1 MKYTILGFNQEKALE
16 LGFDVEDLLII
27 RWFVDFYGSSKMI
40 KMNVGDKTYAWV
52 NYSSVI
58 KDIPILNMKKDTLS
72 RRMKKI
78 CETGIM
84 EHETLKQGGTFSLYK
99 LTDKYDQLIGSDKKN
114 EGTEKNPE
122 RYGKKSRPGTEKN
135 PEQNINLL
143 NNNSIKDINTYS
155 SKEELL
161 HLKNE
166 DIENEDIEIQ
176 DIENRDVYKI
186 TKELSTNRLNTNE
199 YKEKNNKKETV
210 NSVIAEYTENK
221 DLQDALH
228 DFVDMRTKARKPLTV
243 RAMKLSLNELDK
255 LALDDVTKIAIVN
268 QSIVHSWLTFYKL
281 QNNNN
286 GGQRQLTR
294 KEMGY
299 AF

>member
-1 MKYTILGFNQEKALE
+1 MEEQQRSYYAIIPANVRYDKDLAPNAKLLYGEITALCNEKGYCWASNQYFAELYNVSDRTIKNWISQLADKGYIQRSVKY
-16 LGFDVEDLLII
+16 
-27 RWFVDFYGSSKMI
+27 R
-40 KMNVGDKTYAWV
+40 
-52 NYSSVI
+52 
-58 KDIPILNMKKDTLS
+58 
-72 RRMKKI
+72 
-78 CETGIM
+78 
-84 EHETLKQGGTFSLYK
+84 
-99 LTDKYDQLIGSDKKN
+99 
-114 EGTEKNPE
+114 EGTKEI
-122 RYGKKSRPGTEKN
+122 
-135 PEQNINLL
+135 EQRKLFIGRENNFTTSGNYFPDPRENNFTTPSENNFPVNNTSINNTF
-143 NNNSIKDINTYS
+143 NNTDI
-155 SKEELL
+155 
-161 HLKNE
+161 
-166 DIENEDIEIQ
+166 
-176 DIENRDVYKI
+176 
-186 TKELSTNRLNTNE
+186 
-199 YKEKNNKKETV
+199 YKEKNNKKESV

-255 LALDDVTKIAIVN
+255 LAVDDMTKIDIVN

>member
-16 LGFDVEDLLII
+16 FGFDVEDLLII
-27 RWFVDFYGSSKMI
+27 RWFVDFYSSSKMI

-52 NYSSVI
+52 NYSRVI
-58 KDIPILNMKKDTLS
+58 EDIPILNMKKDTLS

-99 LTDKYDQLIGSDKKN
+99 LTDKYDQLISKDNKT
-114 EGTEKNPE
+114 EGTEKIPE
-122 RYGKKSRPGTEKN
+122 GYGKKSQPLTEKN

-155 SKEELL
+155 TKEELL
-161 HLKNE
+161 HPKNE
-166 DIENEDIEIQ
+166 DVGK
-176 DIENRDVYKI
+176 NR
-186 TKELSTNRLNTNE
+186 
-199 YKEKNNKKETV
+199 KKESIQ
-210 NSVIAEYTENK
+210 SVIAEYTENK

-228 DFVDMRTKARKPLTV
+228 GFVEMRNKARKPLTA
-243 RAMKLSLNELDK
+243 RAMKLSLNKLNE

>member
-16 LGFDVEDLLII
+16 FGFDVEDLLII
-27 RWFVDFYGSSKMI
+27 RWFVDFYSSSKMI

-52 NYSSVI
+52 NYSRVI
-58 KDIPILNMKKDTLS
+58 EDIPILNMKKDTLS

-99 LTDKYDQLIGSDKKN
+99 LTDKYDQLISKDNKTD
-114 EGTEKNPE
+114 GTKKNPE
-122 RYGKKSRPGTEKN
+122 GYGKNSQPVTDKN

-155 SKEELL
+155 TKEELL
-161 HLKNE
+161 HPKNE
-166 DIENEDIEIQ
+166 DVGK
-176 DIENRDVYKI
+176 NR
-186 TKELSTNRLNTNE
+186 
-199 YKEKNNKKETV
+199 KKESV

-228 DFVDMRTKARKPLTV
+228 GFVDMRNKARKPLTV

-255 LALDDVTKIAIVN
+255 LAVDDVTKIAIVN
-268 QSIVHSWLTFYKL
+268 QSIVHSWSTFYKL

>member
-1 MKYTILGFNQEKALE
+1 MLRVKYTILGFNQEKALE
-16 LGFDVEDLLII
+16 LGFDVDDLLII
-27 RWFVDFYGSSKMI
+27 RWFVDFYSSSKMI

-52 NYSSVI
+52 NYSRVI
-58 KDIPILNMKKDTLS
+58 EDIPILNMKKDTLS

-99 LTDKYDQLIGSDKKN
+99 LTDKYDQLISTDKKTEGTDKKT
-114 EGTEKNPE
+114 EGTEKIPKG
-122 RYGKKSRPGTEKN
+122 YGKNSQPVTDKN

-155 SKEELL
+155 TKEELL
-161 HLKNE
+161 HPKNK
-166 DIENEDIEIQ
+166 
-176 DIENRDVYKI
+176 DV
-186 TKELSTNRLNTNE
+186 
-199 YKEKNNKKETV
+199 EKNNKKESV

-228 DFVDMRTKARKPLTV
+228 DFVDMRTKVRKPLTV

-255 LALDDVTKIAIVN
+255 LAVDDVTKIAIVN

>member
-1 MKYTILGFNQEKALE
+1 
-16 LGFDVEDLLII
+16 
-27 RWFVDFYGSSKMI
+27 
-40 KMNVGDKTYAWV
+40 MNVGDKTYAWV
-52 NYSSVI
+52 NYSRVI
-58 KDIPILNMKKDTLS
+58 EDIPILNMKKDTLS

-99 LTDKYDQLIGSDKKN
+99 LTDKYDQLISKDN
-114 EGTEKNPE
+114 NTDGTEKIPE
-122 RYGKKSRPGTEKN
+122 GYGEKSQPLTDKN

-155 SKEELL
+155 TKEELL
-161 HLKNE
+161 HPKNE
-166 DIENEDIEIQ
+166 DVGK
-176 DIENRDVYKI
+176 NR
-186 TKELSTNRLNTNE
+186 
-199 YKEKNNKKETV
+199 KKESV

-221 DLQDALH
+221 ELQDALH
-228 DFVDMRTKARKPLTV
+228 GYVEMRTKARKPLTV
-243 RAMKLSLNELDK
+243 RAMKLSLNVLDN
-255 LALDDVTKIAIVN
+255 LAVDDVTKIAIVN
-268 QSIVHSWLTFYKL
+268 QSIVHTWSTFYNL

-286 GGQRQLTR
+286 GQRQLTR

>member
-1 MKYTILGFNQEKALE
+1 
-16 LGFDVEDLLII
+16 
-27 RWFVDFYGSSKMI
+27 
-40 KMNVGDKTYAWV
+40 MNVGDKTYAWV
-52 NYSSVI
+52 NYSRVI
-58 KDIPILNMKKDTLS
+58 EDIPILNMKKDTLS

-99 LTDKYDQLIGSDKKN
+99 LTDKYDQLISTDKKT
-114 EGTEKNPE
+114 EGTEKIPE
-122 RYGKKSRPGTEKN
+122 GYGKNSQPVTDKN

-155 SKEELL
+155 TKEELL

-199 YKEKNNKKETV
+199 YKEKNIKKESI

-255 LALDDVTKIAIVN
+255 LAVDDFTKIAIVN
-268 QSIVHSWLTFYKL
+268 QSIVHNWLTFYKL

>member
-1 MKYTILGFNQEKALE
+1 M
-16 LGFDVEDLLII
+16 
-27 RWFVDFYGSSKMI
+27 
-40 KMNVGDKTYAWV
+40 
-52 NYSSVI
+52 SVI
-58 KDIPILNMKKDTLS
+58 RTIRNDNYTTMCNTHLRDKNLSLKAKGLLSMMLSLPDKWHYSVKGLEGICKESKNTINSVLNELEDNNYLV
-72 RRMKKI
+72 RRRRYCNGKI
-78 CETGIM
+78 SEWEYIIF
-84 EHETLKQGGTFSLYK
+84 E
-99 LTDKYDQLIGSDKKN
+99 
-114 EGTEKNPE
+114 
-122 RYGKKSRPGTEKN
+122 
-135 PEQNINLL
+135 
-143 NNNSIKDINTYS
+143 NNGNHD
-155 SKEELL
+155 EELL

-166 DIENEDIEIQ
+166 DIEIQDIEIQ

-186 TKELSTNRLNTNE
+186 TKELNTKELNTNE

-210 NSVIAEYTENK
+210 NSVIAEYTESK

>member
-16 LGFDVEDLLII
+16 LGFDVDDLLII
-27 RWFVDFYGSSKMI
+27 RWFVDFYSSSKMI

-52 NYSSVI
+52 NYSRVI
-58 KDIPILNMKKDTLS
+58 EDIPILNMKKDTLS

-99 LTDKYDQLIGSDKKN
+99 LTDKYDQLISTDKKT
-114 EGTEKNPE
+114 EGTEKIPE
-122 RYGKKSRPGTEKN
+122 GYGKNSQPVTDKN

-155 SKEELL
+155 TKEELL
-161 HLKNE
+161 HPKNK
-166 DIENEDIEIQ
+166 
-176 DIENRDVYKI
+176 DV
-186 TKELSTNRLNTNE
+186 
-199 YKEKNNKKETV
+199 EKNIKKESV
-210 NSVIAEYTENK
+210 QSVIAEYTENK

-228 DFVDMRTKARKPLTV
+228 GFVEMRNKARKPLTA
-243 RAMKLSLNELDK
+243 RAMKLSLNKLNE

-268 QSIVHSWLTFYKL
+268 QSIVHSWSTFYKL

>member
-1 MKYTILGFNQEKALE
+1 VKYTILGFNQEKALE
-16 LGFDVEDLLII
+16 LGFDVDDLLII
-27 RWFVDFYGSSKMI
+27 RWFVDFYSSSKMI

-52 NYSSVI
+52 NYSRVI
-58 KDIPILNMKKDTLS
+58 EDIPILNMKKDTLS

-84 EHETLKQGGTFSLYK
+84 KHETLKQGGTFSLYK
-99 LTDKYDQLIGSDKKN
+99 LTDKYNQLISTDKKTEGTDKKT
-114 EGTEKNPE
+114 EGTEKIPE
-122 RYGKKSRPGTEKN
+122 GYGKNSQPVTDKN

-155 SKEELL
+155 TKEELL
-161 HLKNE
+161 HPKNK
-166 DIENEDIEIQ
+166 
-176 DIENRDVYKI
+176 DV
-186 TKELSTNRLNTNE
+186 
-199 YKEKNNKKETV
+199 EKNNKKESV

-228 DFVDMRTKARKPLTV
+228 GFVEMRNKARKPLTV

-255 LALDDVTKIAIVN
+255 LALGDVTKIAIVN
-268 QSIVHSWLTFYKL
+268 QSIMHNWLTFYKL

-294 KEMGY
+294 KEKGY

>member
-1 MKYTILGFNQEKALE
+1 MAVIRTIKNDNYTTMCNTHLRDKNLSLKAKGLLSMMLSLPDKWHYSVKGLE
-16 LGFDVEDLLII
+16 GICKESKNTINSVLNELEDNNYLARRRRYCNGKISEWEYII
-27 RWFVDFYGSSKMI
+27 FE
-40 KMNVGDKTYAWV
+40 N
-52 NYSSVI
+52 
-58 KDIPILNMKKDTLS
+58 
-72 RRMKKI
+72 
-78 CETGIM
+78 
-84 EHETLKQGGTFSLYK
+84 
-99 LTDKYDQLIGSDKKN
+99 N
-114 EGTEKNPE
+114 ENH
-122 RYGKKSRPGTEKN
+122 
-135 PEQNINLL
+135 
-143 NNNSIKDINTYS
+143 D
-155 SKEELL
+155 EELL

-186 TKELSTNRLNTNE
+186 TKELNTNRLNTNE
-199 YKEKNNKKETV
+199 YKEKNIKKESV
-210 NSVIAEYTENK
+210 NSVIAEYTESK

-268 QSIVHSWLTFYKL
+268 QSIMHNWLTFYKL

>member
-1 MKYTILGFNQEKALE
+1 MKYTILGFNQEKAIE

-27 RWFVDFYGSSKMI
+27 RWFVDFYSSSKMI

-52 NYSSVI
+52 NYSRVI
-58 KDIPILNMKKDTLS
+58 EDIPILNMKKDTLS

-99 LTDKYDQLIGSDKKN
+99 LTDKYDQLISKDNKT
-114 EGTEKNPE
+114 EGTEKIPE
-122 RYGKKSRPGTEKN
+122 GYGKKSQPLTDKN

-155 SKEELL
+155 TKEELL
-161 HLKNE
+161 HPKNE
-166 DIENEDIEIQ
+166 D
-176 DIENRDVYKI
+176 VG
-186 TKELSTNRLNTNE
+186 
-199 YKEKNNKKETV
+199 KNSKKESI
-210 NSVIAEYTENK
+210 NSVISSYTENK

-228 DFVDMRTKARKPLTV
+228 GFVEMRNKARKPLTV
-243 RAMKLSLNELDK
+243 RAMKLSLNKLNE
-255 LALDDVTKIAIVN
+255 LALDDITKIAIVN
-268 QSIVHSWLTFYKL
+268 QSIVHSWSTFYKL

>member
-1 MKYTILGFNQEKALE
+1 MKHTILGFNQEKALE
-16 LGFDVEDLLII
+16 LGFDVDDLLII
-27 RWFVDFYGSSKMI
+27 RWFVDFYSSSKMI
-40 KMNVGDKTYAWV
+40 KMNVGCKTYAWV
-52 NYSSVI
+52 NYSRVI
-58 KDIPILNMKKDTLS
+58 EDIPILNMKKDTLS

-84 EHETLKQGGTFSLYK
+84 EHETLKQCGTFSLYK
-99 LTDKYDQLIGSDKKN
+99 LTDKYDQLISTDKKTEGTDKKT
-114 EGTEKNPE
+114 EGTEKIPE
-122 RYGKKSRPGTEKN
+122 GYGKNSQPVTEKN

-143 NNNSIKDINTYS
+143 KNNSIKDINTYS
-155 SKEELL
+155 TKEELL
-161 HLKNE
+161 HPKNK
-166 DIENEDIEIQ
+166 
-176 DIENRDVYKI
+176 DV
-186 TKELSTNRLNTNE
+186 
-199 YKEKNNKKETV
+199 EKNNKKESV

-228 DFVDMRTKARKPLTV
+228 GFVEMRNKARKPLTA
-243 RAMKLSLNELDK
+243 RAMKLSLNKLTE

-268 QSIVHSWLTFYKL
+268 QSIVHSWSTFYKL
-281 QNNNN
+281 QNDNN